1 MQRPQQQIDELTDAA
16 HHHPKPRVRVKAL
29 AVRAEIRGMP
39 LTQVAQVFATSRQI
53 VGKWVSDYQE
63 GGISALQVAP
73 GRGRKP
79 TVDEKELVDYAL
91 QSPHNFG
98 INRSRWTLRLLA
110 QTVPSLRGFT
120 DAGVRVALKRCGLSY
135 KRGQPW
141 MLSPDPQYEKKRQV
155 IAAALEH
162 ARRHPQSVVAVFEDE
177 ASFYRQPSQGWLW
190 SWAGRQQPRMA
201 WSQRSNTLVR
211 AAAGLDT
218 SSGNSHYLQAPKI
231 GVARL
236 IQFYRQL
243 LEAYPKALMIYLI
256 QDNWPVHF
264 HADIITFLAQ
274 HPRLQ
279 ILRLPTYAPRLNPA
293 EKLWRWTRQR
303 LCHAHPY
310 CDDFGQ
316 YKAQLNACFVQAAL
330 QPAAMRRYCGLDNAK
345 IFT

>member
-29 AVRAEIRGMP
+29 AVRAVISGMP
-39 LTQVAQVFATSRQI
+39 RTQVAQVFATSRQS

-218 SSGNSHYLQAPKI
+218 SSGTPAGS
-231 GVARL
+231 GSDCD
-236 IQFYRQL
+236 IQVGDL
-243 LEAYPKALMIYLI
+243 LVWKVSEAYLTE
-256 QDNWPVHF
+256 D
-264 HADIITFLAQ
+264 
-274 HPRLQ
+274 
-279 ILRLPTYAPRLNPA
+279 
-293 EKLWRWTRQR
+293 
-303 LCHAHPY
+303 
-310 CDDFGQ
+310 
-316 YKAQLNACFVQAAL
+316 VQAGATEVPISDAAL
-330 QPAAMRRYCGLDNAK
+330 FEAGQLVEIGAGATREQATVAEGGYPLQGSGCDALILTTELQHDHAEQEAAVLVRRFQVLYVRSWPGIDHHLELALNE
-345 IFT
+345 ITI